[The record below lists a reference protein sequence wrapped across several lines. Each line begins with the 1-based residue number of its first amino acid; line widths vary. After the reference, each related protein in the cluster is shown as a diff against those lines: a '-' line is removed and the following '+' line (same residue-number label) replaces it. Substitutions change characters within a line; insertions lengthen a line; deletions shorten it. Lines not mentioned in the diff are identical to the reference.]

1 MRITTNSVMNNYIYN
16 LNTIMRDRD
25 SAGNQTMTH
34 RKFTKAS
41 QDPRSAQTASLL
53 HRRYLQNKDY
63 ISTVK
68 AHQERLDMVS
78 SALEDIQGQG
88 SKVLKDSAL
97 KAINGTTSASERSA
111 FAETFRQIQESML
124 QYANTTY
131 QGKYI
136 FGGCHND
143 SAPFSGSGSRI
154 TYAGTDVTSGQ
165 TAALDTLSQEKAC
178 VDIGLGLNDGPVSD
192 SNILNTS
199 IPGIAVLGYGVT
211 PDGISKN
218 LIALTGQMSEL
229 LKSSEGDWVNGG
241 AQRFKDMMSQYEDS
255 LNQVIDTQSAIGVQ
269 SQSLEITASRLN
281 DLDLTYNTQIVDV
294 EYVNDAEAISEYYYA
309 QYTYN
314 AALRVGSSILGPSLL
329 DFLK

>member
-16 LNTIMRDRD
+16 LNTIMGNRD

-136 FGGCHND
+136 FG
-143 SAPFSGSGSRI
+143 
-154 TYAGTDVTSGQ
+154 
-165 TAALDTLSQEKAC
+165 
-178 VDIGLGLNDGPVSD
+178 
-192 SNILNTS
+192 
-199 IPGIAVLGYGVT
+199 
-211 PDGISKN
+211 
-218 LIALTGQMSEL
+218 
-229 LKSSEGDWVNGG
+229 
-241 AQRFKDMMSQYEDS
+241 
-255 LNQVIDTQSAIGVQ
+255 
-269 SQSLEITASRLN
+269 
-281 DLDLTYNTQIVDV
+281 
-294 EYVNDAEAISEYYYA
+294 
-309 QYTYN
+309 
-314 AALRVGSSILGPSLL
+314 
-329 DFLK
+329 

>member
-1 MRITTNSVMNNYIYN
+1 
-16 LNTIMRDRD
+16 MRDRD

-143 SAPFSGSGSRI
+143 SAPFSGSGRRLTPRWKDVPPFPGAASRI

-165 TAALDTLSQEKAC
+165 TAALDTLSQEKAY
-178 VDIGLGLNDGPVSD
+178 VDIGLGLNDGPVSE
-192 SNILNTS
+192 SNTLNTS